1 MPFAAGVCEP
11 AFFSQCTWPVGI
23 FRRLQPIL
31 RPPPARHRRGLRPR
45 AGQGAR
51 NPRRVRRR
59 RGREESAAG
68 APPERRADRA
78 PDEAPAEDRGP
89 HDRGRRGRR
98 PDGARRRRRG
108 EFGRRPAHGRGDDHG
123 AQARGRLPVRARP
136 GARPRVAA
144 PRHAQ
149 APHQLSAISAEIGLD
164 RDGVASMASPWS
176 RAFVR
181 NVFAIASGPRRS
193 RDGAAPRRPRPH
205 VQRLAR
211 VRKVRG
217 RLGLLLLERGA
228 AREAHRERAQVHG
241 RQGEAG
247 PPRGVLSVAAVA
259 SPAER

>member
-1 MPFAAGVCEP
+1 MTGAVVDAVLTVRDEDDEGSLAVDLHMVEVMTMEHKLGADSRFV
-11 AFFSQCTWPVGI
+11 
-23 FRRLQPIL
+23 
-31 RPPPARHRRGLRPR
+31 RGLVLDHASRHPDMPKR
-45 AGQGAR
+45 LT
-51 NPRRVRRR
+51 NCRR
-59 RGREESAAG
+59 RG
-68 APPERRADRA
+68 
-78 PDEAPAEDRGP
+78 
-89 HDRGRRGRR
+89 
-98 PDGARRRRRG
+98 
-108 EFGRRPAHGRGDDHG
+108 
-123 AQARGRLPVRARP
+123 
-136 GARPRVAA
+136 
-144 PRHAQ
+144 
-149 APHQLSAISAEIGLD
+149 AEIGPD

-176 RAFVR
+176 RVFVR